1 MTGTPTLAPAPPR
14 STRRVVALVSAVVLV
29 DVLFYSAITP
39 LLPTYVAEL
48 GLSKSQAGQLAGAY
62 ALGTLLASLPA
73 GWLASRV
80 GARRTLVGGLV
91 LLAVTSVAFAFGTS
105 FAALAFARFVQGV
118 AGAAAWAAGLTWL
131 VGVAPRER
139 RAQVIG
145 TALGTGIAGSI
156 GGPVLGALAHVAGPR
171 PVFSAVGFLALGLA
185 VAAALTPVGGEV
197 PPPGRL
203 RVALREPRVLAG
215 AWLTTLPTLCYGVF
229 GVLVPLQLSGLG
241 VGAAGVAL
249 VFLTAA
255 AAEAP
260 VSPLAGRLADRR
272 GRLLPIRAGL
282 VGLLATALL
291 MPLQQQPWLVAVVV
305 IAGAT
310 ASGVLLTPA
319 SVLLSDGAESV
330 GAPQG
335 LVFGLFNLAWAI
347 GQVVGS
353 AGGAR
358 LADATSDA
366 VPYLTVACLAALTL
380 LGLGLGLG
388 RLRLSGRRG
397 RPAS

>member
-1 MTGTPTLAPAPPR
+1 MTGTPTLAPARRVP
-14 STRRVVALVSAVVLV
+14 TRRVAGLVGVVVLV

-39 LLPTYVAEL
+39 LLPSYVAEL
-48 GLSKSQAGQLAGAY
+48 GLSKTQAGQLAGAY

-73 GWLASRV
+73 GWLASRA
-80 GARRTLVGGLV
+80 GARRTLVGGLL
-91 LLAVTSVAFAFGTS
+91 LLAAASVAFAFGTS
-105 FAALAFARFVQGV
+105 FAALASARFVQGV

-131 VGVAPRER
+131 VEIAPRER

-145 TALGTGIAGSI
+145 TALGTGIAGAI
-156 GGPVLGALAHVAGPR
+156 GGPALGALAHVAGPR
-171 PVFSAVGFLALGLA
+171 PVFSAVGVLALALA
-185 VAAALTPVGGEV
+185 VAAALTPVGGEA
-197 PPPGRL
+197 PPTSGL

-229 GVLVPLQLSGLG
+229 GVLVPLRLSGLG
-241 VGAAGVAL
+241 VGAAGIAL

-255 AAEAP
+255 AVEAP

-272 GRLLPIRAGL
+272 GRLVPIRAGL
-282 VGLLATALL
+282 VGLLAAALL
-291 MPLQQQPWLVAVVV
+291 MPLQQRPWLLAAVVV
-305 IAGAT
+305 AGAT
-310 ASGVLLTPA
+310 FSGVLLTPA
-319 SVLLSDGAESV
+319 SALLSDGAESV

-366 VPYLTVACLAALTL
+366 VPYLTVACLAAVTL
-380 LGLGLGLG
+380 VGLV
-388 RLRLSGRRG
+388 RLRFIARRA

>member
-1 MTGTPTLAPAPPR
+1 M
-14 STRRVVALVSAVVLV
+14 RRVVALVSAVVFV

-48 GLSKSQAGQLAGAY
+48 GLSKTQAGQLAGAY

-73 GWLASRV
+73 GWLASRA

-105 FAALAFARFVQGV
+105 FAALASARFVQGV

-171 PVFSAVGFLALGLA
+171 PVFSAVGVLALGLA
-185 VAAALTPVGGEV
+185 VAALLTPVGGEV
-197 PPPGRL
+197 PPPGHL
-203 RVALREPRVLAG
+203 RAALREPRVLAG

-272 GRLLPIRAGL
+272 GRLLPVRAGL

-305 IAGAT
+305 VAGAT

-319 SVLLSDGAESV
+319 SAVLSDGAESA

-366 VPYLTVACLAALTL
+366 VPYLIVAGLAALTL
-380 LGLGLGLG
+380 LGLAGP
-388 RLRLSGRRG
+388 RLTARRG